1 MRLAKR
7 LRLLLLRIAIWI
19 ALLIVLFPVL
29 WMVLTS
35 IKPGDISQMLPPVWA
50 FTPTLANYRHVLGG
64 QTYTSQAFSVLLL
77 HSAVVTA
84 AATLLALAVGIPAA
98 YALARVRFRAKRFT
112 AMWILSTI
120 MFPPAV
126 SVIPV
131 FIFAARLHMM
141 DTYPVLIVP
150 YAAFALPIVIWMLRS
165 SIKQIPWEIEEA
177 AMVDGASRL
186 VLIRR
191 IVFPLLVPGIISAAL
206 LCAIL
211 SWNEFLFAL
220 ALTRSHVKTAPVGIN
235 EFTSMYGTQWG
246 DLTAAATV
254 TVAPILVLTLILR
267 RRLVAGLTFGAVK

>member
-1 MRLAKR
+1 MKKL
-7 LRLLLLRIAIWI
+7 LRAVVLRIAIWI
-19 ALLIVLFPVL
+19 ALLAVLFPVL

-35 IKPGDISQMLPPVWA
+35 IKPGDVSQMLPPVWA
-50 FTPTLANYRHVLGG
+50 FAPTLENYVHVLSG
-64 QTYTSQAFSVLLL
+64 QTYTSQAFGVLLV
-77 HSAVVTA
+77 HSAVVTL

-98 YALARVRFRAKRFT
+98 YALARVRFRGKRFT

-131 FIFAARLHMM
+131 FIFAARLSLM

-165 SIKQIPWEIEEA
+165 SIKQIPFEIEEA

-186 VLIRR
+186 MLIRR
-191 IVFPLLVPGIISAAL
+191 IVFPLLVPGIVSASL

-254 TVAPILVLTLILR
+254 TVAPILVMTLILR

>member
-1 MRLAKR
+1 MLKKQ
-7 LRLLLLRIAIWI
+7 LRLVLARIVIWAVLLA
-19 ALLIVLFPVL
+19 VLFPVL

-35 IKPGDISQMLPPVWA
+35 IKPGDVSQMLPPAWSFA
-50 FTPTLANYRHVLGG
+50 PTLANYAHVLSG

-77 HSAVVTA
+77 HSAVVTGA
-84 AATLLALAVGIPAA
+84 STLLALAVGIPAA

-131 FIFAARLHMM
+131 FIFAARLDLM

-165 SIKQIPWEIEEA
+165 SIKQIPLEIEEA

-186 VLIRR
+186 MLIRR
-191 IVFPLLVPGIISAAL
+191 IVFPLLVPGIISASL

-220 ALTRSHVKTAPVGIN
+220 ALTRSNVKTAPVGIN